1 MKSLV
6 RLIVYIQQYAWTF
19 WLSVA
24 GMLIARLI
32 EGSIPMFVQKGIDAI
47 ASGQASAKL
56 DANFDI
62 AQAMEPL
69 IFPATMICICV
80 AVQTIV
86 TIAYRIG
93 MRRIGVNASYDLRNR
108 LYRHMQLQSL
118 LFFSKYRIGDL
129 MARAIND
136 INLCREILA
145 GAIRMTIILFMTA
158 AVGIGYMFSYSV
170 ELTLAVIIPLPI
182 IGYVAFVFSKK
193 IYAQS
198 YLVQEGFSSVSTF
211 VQENLNGIRTIQS
224 MAQEDREIER
234 FKTVNGD
241 FVDKNIDLFIT
252 NSFLSALM
260 PILAASGTL
269 IIIGYGSSLLNDGEI
284 TIGTF
289 AAFFSY
295 LGLLLWPVREA
306 GNLVTQWQR
315 GASGTAR
322 LFEILDHEPEI
333 EDTPTHQYPEVSG
346 KISVNHLSY
355 EYEGKGKLALKD
367 LNFEVKPGET
377 LAILG
382 RVGSGKSTLLRLFVR
397 LLDPT
402 RGQILLDDHPINGFP
417 LSVLREKVC
426 MVLQDPFLFADSL
439 GENIAYDDPGRDPSK
454 ILDIA
459 RAAALDDTVE
469 SFPEGLDTILGE
481 RGVTLSGGQ
490 KQRTALARGLIRES
504 PVLILDDCFSAVD
517 TETEERILA
526 GLKRVRNNS
535 TTLLVSHR
543 VSTARHADRILV
555 LDKGEI
561 QEIGTHQELLQLNGL
576 YAELEYSQRN
586 LPSQSD
592 NTDAV

>member
-1 MKSLV
+1 
-6 RLIVYIQQYAWTF
+6 
-19 WLSVA
+19 
-24 GMLIARLI
+24 
-32 EGSIPMFVQKGIDAI
+32 
-47 ASGQASAKL
+47 
-56 DANFDI
+56 
-62 AQAMEPL
+62 
-69 IFPATMICICV
+69 
-80 AVQTIV
+80 
-86 TIAYRIG
+86 
-93 MRRIGVNASYDLRNR
+93 
-108 LYRHMQLQSL
+108 MQLQSL

-170 ELTLAVIIPLPI
+170 ELTLAVIIPLPV

-198 YLVQEGFSSVSTF
+198 YMVQEGFASVSTF

-234 FKTVNGD
+234 FKSVNGD

-269 IIIGYGSSLLNDGEI
+269 IIIGYGSTLLNQGQI

-333 EDTPTHQYPEVSG
+333 ADSPTKEYPEVSG
-346 KISVNHLSY
+346 KISVNRLSY
-355 EYEGKGKLALKD
+355 EYEGKGKLALRD
-367 LNFEVKPGET
+367 LTFEVKPGET
-377 LAILG
+377 IAILG

-402 RGQILLDDHPINGFP
+402 KGQILLDDHPINGFP

-439 GENIAYDDPGRDPSK
+439 GENIAYDNPSRDPSK

-504 PVLILDDCFSAVD
+504 PILILDDCFSAVD

-561 QEIGTHQELLQLNGL
+561 QEIGTHEELLQQGGF

-586 LPSQSD
+586 LVSESS
-592 NTDAV
+592 NKDAI